1 MIYHQNSNPYVQSI
15 KKEKTMKKQ
24 KIFGKILIALVVTM
38 SLVLTSFNTVPA
50 QAETVVCSADDQSEL
65 MVSDGL
71 TITWDSAFEC
81 EDVAEAGNY
90 QISVGVLLEGDELAV
105 GQQIVIDSLVL
116 SEVAPVGE
124 DEETLP
130 TAEVNGL
137 PLTLNIGE
145 NGSFDVSGMYELM
158 ETEEISELN
167 LLFLASGKVEMIE
180 ETAEEDSEILG
191 EEDVLFELGINLVLK
206 GVEPKEEDEDDE
218 MGEGPST
225 GFYCIQSDVP
235 HPFGERLAERYGV
248 DYTILQGWFCDG
260 FGWGQIMLALQTGM
274 ITGDDPE
281 ALLEERSSGL
291 GWGEIWQN
299 LGLIGKDKSENDS
312 EEIDSE
318 EVQIEKDKGKPDFVK
333 QSDDKDKDKDKVK
346 DKDKDN

>member
-1 MIYHQNSNPYVQSI
+1 
-15 KKEKTMKKQ
+15 MKKQ
-24 KIFGKILIALVVTM
+24 NMFGKILIAIVVTM
-38 SLVLTSFNTVPA
+38 SLVLTSFYTVPA
-50 QAETVVCSADDQSEL
+50 QAETIVCSADGQSQL
-65 MVSDGL
+65 MVSEGL

-81 EDVAEAGNY
+81 EDVADAGNY
-90 QISVGVLLEGDELAV
+90 QITVGVLLEGDELSA

-116 SEVAPVGE
+116 SEVTPVGE
-124 DEETLP
+124 DGETLP
-130 TAEVNGL
+130 TAEATGL

-145 NGSFDVSGMYELM
+145 DGSFDVSGMYDLM

-167 LLFLASGKVEMIE
+167 LVFLASGKVVMIE
-180 ETAEEDSEILG
+180 ETTEEDSEILE
-191 EEDVLFELGINLVLK
+191 EEDILFELGINLVLK
-206 GVEPKEEDEDDE
+206 GVDPEEEDDDE

-248 DYTILQGWFCDG
+248 EYTILQGWFCEG

-274 ITGDDPE
+274 ITGDDPG

-299 LGLIGKDKSENDS
+299 LGLIGKDKSDGNS
-312 EEIDSE
+312 EEIGNE
-318 EVQIEKDKGKPDFVK
+318 EEKIEKDKGKPDFVG
-333 QSDDKDKDKDKVK
+333 QSDDKVK
-346 DKDKDN
+346 DKDKGKGKDKDN